1 MCRQERGPGNGGE
14 NQVYCWVY
22 WCFCWGGTSLTK
34 ESPYLLFGR
43 SGRCTTV
50 GCPNEAYAEE
60 VAEWEAELLEQADAF
75 LAQVAEHHYERT
87 LELFPVAVSGMVT
100 TWASH

>member
-1 MCRQERGPGNGGE
+1 MGKISVCEYCGG
-14 NQVYCWVY
+14 
-22 WCFCWGGTSLTK
+22 SML
-34 ESPYLLFGR
+34 PIGR
-43 SGRCTTV
+43 SGRCTTT

-75 LAQVAEHHYERT
+75 LCEVAEHHYERT
-87 LELFPVAVSGMVT
+87 LELFPVAVCGSVT